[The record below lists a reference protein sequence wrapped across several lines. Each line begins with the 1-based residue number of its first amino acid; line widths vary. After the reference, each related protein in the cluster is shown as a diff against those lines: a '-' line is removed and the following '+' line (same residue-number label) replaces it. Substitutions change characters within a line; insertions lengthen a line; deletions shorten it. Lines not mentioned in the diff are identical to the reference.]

1 MRFYWLLS
9 SFLSVFLFSS
19 AARAANLISWAFDTN
34 RNQLVFST
42 DEGVQPRAQLLANPA
57 RLIVDLPG
65 TTLGRPT
72 VTQVYNGAIRSLRVG
87 QFDQE
92 TTRLVLELN
101 PDYTIDPDQVLV
113 RGNSPR
119 RWTVQL
125 PAVQRVTQ
133 SPTLLPPS
141 LREPALS
148 NRQLPTKTSQ
158 QAGIQLENFQV
169 TRDGFFIR
177 TSGGEPEIRINRS
190 DDRRTVNILLEGA
203 SLSSSFKAQNVA
215 VNRYGVGNVQF
226 SQESSSPP
234 AVNISLQMAEE
245 SPDWQ
250 ASFSEIGG
258 GLVLLP
264 QGETAGKLDRLS
276 PPVGLRPPQRLGRTD
291 SSDNPQA
298 SATVQSVELNGNS
311 DMLLIRT
318 DQPVAPSKDWDS
330 GANAYRIEIPSAKL
344 GRGVRE
350 PRLAANSPLTQVRL
364 QQSESDMVQ
373 ILVKTAAGVQL
384 GEISQVNENLVA
396 IQLIGAKSQPPGGKP
411 ITVPPPENPQPPVK
425 NPPVRNGRIV
435 VMVDPGHGGK
445 DGGAPSI
452 VGYNEKDVVL
462 AISQMLAA
470 RLEREGIQVIMT
482 RNSDYFVDLAPRVE
496 MAQQAKV
503 DLFVSI
509 HANSIDGR
517 PDVNGLETYHYNRGE
532 LLARTI
538 HNSILQ
544 SIDIRDRRVRSA
556 RFYVLRNNSMPAVL
570 VETGYVTS
578 PTEAPKLADPA
589 YQQRMADA
597 IADGVLQYIRQNL
610 SR

>member
-1 MRFYWLLS
+1 VRFYWLLS

-42 DEGVQPRAQLLANPA
+42 DEGIQPRAQLLANPA

-72 VTQVYNGAIRSLRVG
+72 ITQVYSGAIRSLRVG
-87 QFDQE
+87 QFDEE
-92 TTRLVLELN
+92 TTRLVIELN
-101 PDYTIDPDQVLV
+101 PGYTINPEQVLV
-113 RGNSPR
+113 KGNSPR
-119 RWTVQL
+119 QWTVQL
-125 PAVQRVTQ
+125 PAVQQVAD
-133 SPTLLPPS
+133 SATLLPPS
-141 LREPALS
+141 LREPALT
-148 NRQLPTKTSQ
+148 NQPPARTAQ
-158 QAGIQLENFQV
+158 QAGIQLQSFQV

-190 DDRRTVNILLEGA
+190 EDRRTINILLEGA
-203 SLSSSFKAQNVA
+203 SLSSSFQSQNMA
-215 VNRYGVGNVQF
+215 VNRYGVSNVHF
-226 SQESSSPP
+226 SQESTSPP
-234 AVNISLQMAEE
+234 AVNISLQVAEE

-250 ASFSEIGG
+250 ASFSDIGS

-264 QGETAGKLDRLS
+264 QGETAAKLDRIPRTMRTS
-276 PPVGLRPPQRLGRTD
+276 QRVVRTD
-291 SSDNPQA
+291 SSENPQA
-298 SATVQSVELNGNS
+298 SATVQSVELNGSS

-330 GANAYRIEIPSAKL
+330 AANAYRIAIPSAKL

-350 PRLAANSPLTQVRL
+350 PQLAANGPLTQVRL
-364 QQSESDMVQ
+364 QQLESDTVG

-384 GEISQVNENLVA
+384 GEISQVNENLIA
-396 IQLIGAKSQPPGGKP
+396 IQLLGAKSQPPGGKP

-452 VGYNEKDVVL
+452 TGYNESTVVL
-462 AISQMLAA
+462 AISQLLAA
-470 RLEREGIQVIMT
+470 RLEREGIQVILT
-482 RNSDYFVDLAPRVE
+482 RNADYFVDLAPRVE

-544 SIDIRDRRVRSA
+544 SIDIRDRGVRSA

-570 VETGYVTS
+570 VETGFVTS

-589 YQQRMADA
+589 YQQKMADA
-597 IADGVLQYIRQNL
+597 IANGVLQYIRQNL